1 MDLEKPDD
9 VLVMISSALEH
20 HTDGKVYDGNCIGYL
35 SWDGDDL
42 LVPIVTMEQAAEGN
56 YSVRDNPV
64 TVYRVK
70 IESVIP

>member
-20 HTDGKVYDGNCIGYL
+20 HTDGKVYNGNCIGYL

-42 LVPIVTMEQAAEGN
+42 LVPVVSEEEAWGENNKFSSAKI
-56 YSVRDNPV
+56 
-64 TVYRVK
+64 VYRVK
-70 IESVIP
+70 IERVIP